1 MITKKTCT
9 SYGILYLTSLDLKIY
24 SKYSKS
30 KLSLFI
36 DHLLSATETQWQR
49 NTCYWKSGER
59 LLIEMQPLR
68 GWGRGGM
75 VVVKWK
81 SLSHVQLFA
90 TPCNNSPWNC
100 PGQNT
105 GVGSRSLLQGIFSTQ
120 GLNPGL
126 PHCRRILYQLS
137 HQGSLGWRGDP
148 IHLPGSREELMW
160 VLHWNASLCNNW
172 LPPDCKIR
180 HS

>member
-30 KLSLFI
+30 KLSLLT
-36 DHLLSATETQWQR
+36 DHMLSATEMQWQR

-59 LLIEMQPLR
+59 LLLEMQPLR
-68 GWGRGGM
+68 GWGG
-75 VVVKWK
+75 VWWWW
-81 SLSHVQLFA
+81 SESHSVMSNSV
-90 TPCNNSPWNC
+90 TPCNNSSWNC

-105 GVGSRSLLQGIFSTQ
+105 GVGSRSLLQGISSTQ

-160 VLHWNASLCNNW
+160 VLYWNASLCNDW